1 MSYIKDI
8 INKDLS
14 ENQKKAVLHIEGP
27 LLVFA
32 GAGSGKTKTLTYRV
46 AYLIEELKV
55 KPDNILAVTFTNKAS
70 EEMKERIKNLLNKD
84 INLFWIGT
92 FHSMCSRI
100 LRKEIAYLG
109 YNKNFTILDE
119 DDSLKIIDEAIKNL
133 DFQKNYFQSREIYNK
148 ISYIKSRG
156 LFVEDYIPKDGYDEA
171 LKKIFLKYE
180 EIKKNSN
187 LVDFDDLI
195 NFVTKILNQN
205 DIISRYYSEKFKFI
219 LVDEYQDIN
228 PAQHKLLK
236 ALTKYN
242 KNIFVVGDDD
252 QSIYKFRGSSL
263 ELMLSFKD
271 DFEKVEVVY
280 LSENYRS
287 TETIVNASKFLIK
300 NNKTREEKPLYAIKS
315 GGDKIKLYRAINEID
330 EARFIIKKII
340 ELKETGI
347 DFSQIAILYRTNAQS
362 RTFEEAA
369 ILFSIPYRLVGG
381 IKFYQRKEI
390 KDLLSYLRIVLNE
403 RDFLSLER
411 VFNFPKIGVGE
422 KTFDKIKFYLE
433 TEKSLIDSLEK
444 ILEIT
449 KNKKVNNSI
458 TKFIENF
465 KKWKNLQDDIFELI
479 NSIIS
484 DVQFLENI
492 EEEKKENIYEFLNI
506 VKEFNDRTGST
517 RLEDFLSYISLISD
531 VDTIDTSDKIT
542 LMTVHSAKGLEFN
555 SVFIVGLE
563 EGLFPHFKSLLSN
576 EDIEEERRLLYV
588 AMTRA
593 KENLYLTYSIRR
605 TRMGVPEFL
614 DPSRF
619 LNEIPEEFIDK
630 ITTDLKEES
639 KIINEEQSFK
649 NEENL
654 YVNYKVGEKIYHDEF
669 GYGKIIEIVKDKLNP
684 YLVINFGNEGIKKI
698 SLKYSKIKRG
708 ELWMS

>member
-236 ALTKYN
+236 ALTKYK

-252 QSIYKFRGSSL
+252 QSIYKFRGSSS

-708 ELWMS
+708 EL

>member
-100 LRKEIAYLG
+100 LRKEIVYLG

-180 EIKKNSN
+180 EIKKKGN

-205 DIISRYYSEKFKFI
+205 DIISRFYSEKFKFI

-252 QSIYKFRGSSL
+252 QSIYKFRGSSS

-330 EARFIIKKII
+330 EARFVIKKII

-449 KNKKVNNSI
+449 KNKKVKNSI
-458 TKFIENF
+458 TKFIENY
-465 KKWKNLQDDIFELI
+465 KKWRNLQDDIFELI

-484 DVQFLENI
+484 DVQFLENL

-517 RLEDFLSYISLISD
+517 KLEDFLSYISLISD
-531 VDTIDTSDKIT
+531 MDTIDTSDKIT

-555 SVFIVGLE
+555 TVFIVGLE

-576 EDIEEERRLLYV
+576 DDVEEERRLLYV

-593 KENLYLTYSIRR
+593 KENLYLTYSMRR

-708 ELWMS
+708 EI

>member
-100 LRKEIAYLG
+100 LRKEIVYLG

-180 EIKKNSN
+180 EIKKNGN

-205 DIISRYYSEKFKFI
+205 DIISRFYSEKFKFI

-252 QSIYKFRGSSL
+252 QSIYKFRGSSS

-330 EARFIIKKII
+330 EARFVIKKII

-433 TEKSLIDSLEK
+433 IEKSLIDSLEK

-458 TKFIENF
+458 TKFIENY

-593 KENLYLTYSIRR
+593 KENLYLTYSMRR

-669 GYGKIIEIVKDKLNP
+669 GYGKIIEIVKDRLNP

-708 ELWMS
+708 EI

>member
-252 QSIYKFRGSSL
+252 QSIYKFRGSSS

-708 ELWMS
+708 EL

>member
-100 LRKEIAYLG
+100 LRKEIVYLG

-180 EIKKNSN
+180 EIKKKGN

-205 DIISRYYSEKFKFI
+205 DIISRFYSEKFKFI

-252 QSIYKFRGSSL
+252 QSIYKFRGSSS

-330 EARFIIKKII
+330 EARFIVKKII

-555 SVFIVGLE
+555 TVFIVGLE

-593 KENLYLTYSIRR
+593 KENLYLTYSMRR

-630 ITTDLKEES
+630 ITTDLKEKS

-708 ELWMS
+708 EI

>member
-180 EIKKNSN
+180 EIKKNGN

-252 QSIYKFRGSSL
+252 QSIYKFRGSSS

-708 ELWMS
+708 EL